1 MDHQPLLRLVHTVV
15 FLHIVAL
22 MEDRVQIVLYLLGPL
37 RDQQLLLDV
46 QMVECLPIAALMAEV
61 VRTV

>member
-1 MDHQPLLRLVHTVV
+1 MDHQQRQHLAHMEASLRTVAPMV
-15 FLHIVAL
+15 DKARIA
-22 MEDRVQIVLYLLGPL
+22 LYLLDQL